1 MDLPVHGEGGSV
13 RSYLYVTD
21 VAQAYIL
28 VLHKGVIGDTY
39 NIGTQKVRLSTILRP
54 ALTESDHVPD
64 PGPDPDLK
72 YRGQS

>member
-1 MDLPVHGEGGSV
+1 MHGEGGSV

-39 NIGTQKVRLSTILRP
+39 NIGTQKARAVLDWRFGHPNLVACIPVLS
-54 ALTESDHVPD
+54 
-64 PGPDPDLK
+64 PGLATA
-72 YRGQS
+72 SA

>member
-39 NIGTQKVRLSTILRP
+39 NIGTQKVHLL
-54 ALTESDHVPD
+54 
-64 PGPDPDLK
+64 
-72 YRGQS
+72 

>member
-1 MDLPVHGEGGSV
+1 MQFTLRAHRGMDLPVHGEGGSV

-39 NIGTQKVRLSTILRP
+39 NIGTQKVRQVSDCAIGSFQSRS
-54 ALTESDHVPD
+54 LT
-64 PGPDPDLK
+64 LT
-72 YRGQS
+72 